1 MKKKLE
7 NIDKQVNFQ
16 VPEGYF
22 ENLPLQIQKRID
34 QEKNRSA
41 TYSIPSWSLAIA
53 AMLAAILSF
62 VFYFNDTTSS
72 TEALLAS
79 VPEEDIISYLSN
91 MEMTDYELITTLTNA
106 EVEIEFEELNLL
118 DGLELEG
125 ESFDDLLQEYNL
137 ENESLDI

>member
-41 TYSIPSWSLAIA
+41 TYSIPSWSLAMA

>member
-1 MKKKLE
+1 MKKKSE
-7 NIDKQVNFQ
+7 NIDKQVTFQ

-34 QEKNRSA
+34 QEKNKSA
-41 TYSIPSWSLAIA
+41 TYSIPSWSLAMA

-79 VPEEDIISYLSN
+79 VPEEDIISYLSS
-91 MEMTDYELITTLTNA
+91 MDMTDYELITTLTNA